1 MFRRIQRGVLLAA
14 GLLIVLAVAV
24 PADEVPQYTAA
35 GELKFPDQYRKWV
48 YLTSGFDMSYSAS
61 MRMDGAHTFDNV
73 FVNPE
78 AYEFFLKS
86 GTWPDHT
93 MLVLEVRQGQGRGSI
108 NRAGSF
114 QGERT
119 AVEVHV
125 QDKARFGGNWAF
137 FGFEAEKTKAR
148 MIPTSADCYSC
159 HAEHGAVDT
168 TFVQFYPTLL
178 PVASAKGTLAPS
190 YLGTAVGKP

>member
-1 MFRRIQRGVLLAA
+1 MTKIYPGILLVA
-14 GLLIVLAVAV
+14 GLLSVLAAPL
-24 PADEVPQYTAA
+24 PADEVVQYTAA

-61 MRMDGAHTFDNV
+61 MRMGNAHTFDNV

-78 AYEFFLKS
+78 AYDSFLKS

-108 NRAGSF
+108 NQAGSY

-125 QDKARFGGNWAF
+125 KDEARFAGKWAF
-137 FGFEAEKTKAR
+137 FGFEAEGTKAR

-178 PVASAKGTLAPS
+178 PVARTKGTLAAS
-190 YLGTAVGKP
+190 YLKELPATK